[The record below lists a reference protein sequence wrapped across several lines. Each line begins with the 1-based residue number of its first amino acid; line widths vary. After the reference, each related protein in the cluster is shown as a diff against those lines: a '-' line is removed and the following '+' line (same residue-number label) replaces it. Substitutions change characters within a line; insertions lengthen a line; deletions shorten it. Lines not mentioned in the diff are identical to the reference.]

1 LSGSVLYGTAHAGGE
16 AGNGTVFKL
25 NTDGSGFAVL
35 HSFSAHGLSAPDNT
49 NNDGENPRGLV
60 LAGNTL
66 YGIASECGRAYWGTL
81 FRVNTD
87 GTGFEVLHSFD
98 SSGGAGPRASLALS
112 GDTLYGT
119 ANFGGGRGGG
129 TVFKVRTNGTGFA
142 VLHRFTAEPLPPGL
156 TD

>member
-1 LSGSVLYGTAHAGGE
+1 
-16 AGNGTVFKL
+16 
-25 NTDGSGFAVL
+25 
-35 HSFSAHGLSAPDNT
+35 
-49 NNDGENPRGLV
+49 
-60 LAGNTL
+60 
-66 YGIASECGRAYWGTL
+66 
-81 FRVNTD
+81 VNTD